1 MKIFIPIV
9 AVVVLLIAAGV
20 AYFILS
26 NHQQPEPVPSAP
38 APAEPAPPA
47 PAPVETSPPAAPVA
61 ESPPPP
67 EASPPPVA
75 KPAPGVEGKV
85 EQFIKDVADVI
96 ATGESKEVTIVFTEA
111 EVNEQAAE
119 MLAQTE
125 MPADIPLEINSI
137 HIDLQ
142 ADNNLVTELGTVSY
156 GFEFTI
162 KVKTHIGVKEG
173 KPDVEITDISFGF
186 IPLPGVVKD
195 KITAFIG
202 EKIDTLMV
210 QLTEAE
216 VGGEGIDLEFKD
228 IKVQAEEMAVT
239 LLIKPRE

>member
-9 AVVVLLIAAGV
+9 VVVVLLIAAGV
-20 AYFILS
+20 AYLVLS
-26 NHQQPEPVPSAP
+26 NPQQPEPAPSAP
-38 APAEPAPPA
+38 APAEPAP
-47 PAPVETSPPAAPVA
+47 APVETPPPATPAA

-67 EASPPPVA
+67 EASPPLVA
-75 KPAPGVEGKV
+75 EPAPGVEGKV
-85 EQFIKDVADVI
+85 EQFVKDVADVI

-111 EVNEQAAE
+111 EVNEQAAK

-142 ADNNLVTELGTVSY
+142 ADNNMVTELGTVSY

-210 QLTEAE
+210 QLAEAE